1 VNQISL
7 IGRLTA
13 DPEYRAGEKHEAAT
27 FRLAISR
34 RARRDG
40 EDAGAVF
47 IDVVA
52 FDGLA
57 RTVGDHL
64 AKGRQVAVAGRLEQS
79 EWTTQEGDYRSKHQV
94 IADEVMFLDAPKA
107 APAEEPEPEPQPAPE
122 PVEKQGYQRKQYRR
136 AG

>member
-27 FRLAISR
+27 FRLAIPR
-34 RARRDG
+34 RNRRDG

-64 AKGRQVAVAGRLEQS
+64 AKGRQVAVTGRLEQS

-94 IADEVMFLDAPKA
+94 IADEVAFLDAPKT
-107 APAEEPEPEPQPAPE
+107 APAEEPEPQPAP
-122 PVEKQGYQRKQYRR
+122 KQGHERKQYRR

>member
-1 VNQISL
+1 MNQISL

-27 FRLAISR
+27 FRLAIPR
-34 RARRDG
+34 RRGHD
-40 EDAGAVF
+40 DAGAVF
-47 IDVVA
+47 IEIVA

-64 AKGRQVAVAGRLEQS
+64 AKGRQVSVAGRLEQA
-79 EWTTQEGDYRSKHQV
+79 EWTTKEGDYRSKHQI
-94 IADEVMFLDAPKA
+94 IADEVAFLDAPRS
-107 APAEEPEPEPQPAPE
+107 APAAEPEPEPEAKPAL
-122 PVEKQGYQRKQYRR
+122 GAYQRKSYRR

>member
-27 FRLAISR
+27 FRLAIPR
-34 RARRDG
+34 RNRRDG

-57 RTVGDHL
+57 RTVGEHL

-79 EWTTQEGDYRSKHQV
+79 EWTTQEGEYRSKHQV
-94 IADEVMFLDAPKA
+94 IADEVAFLDAPKTT
-107 APAEEPEPEPQPAPE
+107 PAEEPAPE
-122 PVEKQGYQRKQYRR
+122 PTPKQGYERKQYRR